1 MSTDCPKRCEAGASG
16 SPGKGHAGGLME
28 EVELRKDA
36 KEALELGKQ
45 RERVKAYQKS

>member
-1 MSTDCPKRCEAGASG
+1 MSTDCPKRYEAGAGS

-36 KEALELGKQ
+36 EEALEIEKQ
-45 RERVKAYQKS
+45 RERVKTYQKS